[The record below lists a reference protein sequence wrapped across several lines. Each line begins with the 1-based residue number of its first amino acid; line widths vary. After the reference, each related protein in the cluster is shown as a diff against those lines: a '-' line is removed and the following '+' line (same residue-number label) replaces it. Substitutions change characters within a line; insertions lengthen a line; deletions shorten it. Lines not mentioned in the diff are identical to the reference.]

1 MIAWEV
7 KKRRAQRGAAC
18 AVFYPPPLDFL
29 PTPLQGGVLPPH
41 IHNIY
46 VIGIYKYIQ

>member
-7 KKRRAQRGAAC
+7 KKRKGALH
-18 AVFYPPPLDFL
+18 VQYFTPPPLDFL